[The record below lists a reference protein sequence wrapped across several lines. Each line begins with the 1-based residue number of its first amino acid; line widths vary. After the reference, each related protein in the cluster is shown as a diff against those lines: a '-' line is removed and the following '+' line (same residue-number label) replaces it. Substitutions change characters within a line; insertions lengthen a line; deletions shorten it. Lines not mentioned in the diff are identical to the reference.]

1 MLLLAFAALLLV
13 VFAVARARQ
22 RAQLRE
28 GTLLVAAVVFAALGV
43 LQLLVQTDP
52 DAARAAILFVAVAVP
67 VVVAVLAVFLI
78 TNGITMLRL
87 EGRSLANLLSLIA
100 GIGLVAFPFVLLALL
115 AWGGLGGFL
124 VAALV
129 VLVAGY
135 AAAAFV
141 AFLVSSLLYA
151 ALPVPRTPTAIV
163 VLGSGLI
170 DGRVPP
176 LLRGRLDRAIVA
188 WQRAG
193 RAGGVAPFVIPSGG
207 QGPDEPRAEA
217 EAMADYLREHG
228 IPANLVHPET
238 RSLNTRENL
247 AFSRAIVEEIGAT
260 KPLLVVT
267 SDYHVLRAGLLAR
280 RELPGARVVG
290 ARTAAYFVPS
300 AFLREYV
307 ALLNRQRWMHVV
319 FATVFGVA
327 LVSVYAVVFL
337 R

>member
-28 GTLLVAAVVFAALGV
+28 GTLLVAATVFAALGV
-43 LQLLVQTDP
+43 LQLLVQSDP
-52 DAARAAILFVAVAVP
+52 DAAAATIRVVAVAVP
-67 VVVAVLAVFLI
+67 VILLVLAVFLI

-87 EGRSLANLLSLIA
+87 EGRSLANLLSLFA
-100 GIGLVAFPFVLLALL
+100 GIGLLVFPFLLLALL

-124 VAALV
+124 VAAGV

-141 AFLVSSLLYA
+141 AFLASSLLYA
-151 ALPVPRTPTAIV
+151 ALPVPRQPRAIV
-163 VLGSGLI
+163 ILGSGLI
-170 DGRVPP
+170 HGDVPP

-188 WQRAG
+188 WRRAS
-193 RAGGVAPFVIPSGG
+193 RGGGEAPVLVPSGG
-207 QGPDEPRAEA
+207 QGPDEPRPEG
-217 EAMADYLREHG
+217 EAMAEYLRDQG
-228 IPANLVHPET
+228 MPDGLVRPET

-247 AFSRAIVEEIGAT
+247 EFSRPIVEGVGGSG
-260 KPLLVVT
+260 PVLVVT

-280 RELPGARVVG
+280 RRLPGARVVG

-307 ALLNRQRWMHVV
+307 ALLTRQKALHVV
-319 FATVFGVA
+319 LALVFGA
-327 LVSVYAVVFL
+327 TLVSVYAAIFL
-337 R
+337 V

>member
-28 GTLLVAAVVFAALGV
+28 GTLLVAASVFAALGI
-43 LQLLVQTDP
+43 LQLLVQSDP
-52 DAARAAILFVAVAVP
+52 DAAAAAIR
-67 VVVAVLAVFLI
+67 VVAIAIPVILLVLAVFLI

-87 EGRSLANLLSLIA
+87 EGRSLANLLSLFA
-100 GIGLVAFPFVLLALL
+100 GIGLLGFPFLLLALL

-124 VAALV
+124 VAAGV

-151 ALPVPRTPTAIV
+151 ALPVPRQPRAIV
-163 VLGSGLI
+163 ILGSGLI
-170 DGRVPP
+170 HGDVPP

-188 WQRAG
+188 WRRASG
-193 RAGGVAPFVIPSGG
+193 AGGESPVLVPSGG
-207 QGPDEPRAEA
+207 QGPDESRPEG
-217 EAMADYLREHG
+217 EAMAEYLRGQG
-228 IPANLVHPET
+228 IPDDLIRPET

-247 AFSRAIVEEIGAT
+247 DFSRVVVDDIGAPGST
-260 KPLLVVT
+260 LIVT

-280 RELPGARVVG
+280 RRFPGARVVG

-307 ALLNRQRWMHVV
+307 ALLTRQRGLHVV
-319 FATVFGVA
+319 FALVFGA
-327 LVSVYAVVFL
+327 TLVSVYAAIFL
-337 R
+337 V

>member
-43 LQLLVQTDP
+43 LQLLVQSDP
-52 DAARAAILFVAVAVP
+52 DAAAATIRVVAVAVP
-67 VVVAVLAVFLI
+67 VLVLVLAVFLI

-100 GIGLVAFPFVLLALL
+100 GVGLLVFPFVLLALL

-124 VAALV
+124 VAAVV

-151 ALPVPRTPTAIV
+151 ALPVPRRPRAIV
-163 VLGSGLI
+163 VLGSGLVR
-170 DGRVPP
+170 GEVPP
-176 LLRGRLDRAIVA
+176 LLRGRLDRAIAA
-188 WQRAG
+188 WRRAG
-193 RAGGVAPFVIPSGG
+193 RAGGEAPVLVPSGG
-207 QGPDEPRAEA
+207 QGPDEPRPEG
-217 EAMADYLREHG
+217 EAMAAYLRDRG
-228 IPANLVHPET
+228 VPDRLIRPET

-247 AFSRAIVEEIGAT
+247 EFSRTIVEGVGGSGPT
-260 KPLLVVT
+260 LVVT

-280 RELPGARVVG
+280 RRLPGARVVG
-290 ARTAAYFVPS
+290 ARTAAYFIPS

-307 ALLNRQRWMHVV
+307 ALLARQRWMHVV
-319 FATVFGVA
+319 FALVFGA
-327 LVSVYAVVFL
+327 TLVSVYAAIFL
-337 R
+337 V